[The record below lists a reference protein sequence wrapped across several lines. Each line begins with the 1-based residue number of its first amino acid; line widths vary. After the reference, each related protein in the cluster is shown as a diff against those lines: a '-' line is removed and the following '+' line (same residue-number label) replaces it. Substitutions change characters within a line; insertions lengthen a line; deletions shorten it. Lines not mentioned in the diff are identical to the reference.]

1 MQLCVL
7 TLEFCNDRD
16 ECKKYAKDWTP
27 VNLDDYIAKFDIK
40 SDDYNMQINLR
51 KISFCSNNREYAIV
65 AAVGGKYFRVQE
77 IKPDGTGGVYV
88 GINLKEPSIS
98 GNFQGKDRRAE
109 RYRLTHLRM
118 SHRKG
123 TV

>member
-51 KISFCSNNREYAIV
+51 KMWIEE
-65 AAVGGKYFRVQE
+65 AVNSSV
-77 IKPDGTGGVYV
+77 
-88 GINLKEPSIS
+88 
-98 GNFQGKDRRAE
+98 
-109 RYRLTHLRM
+109 
-118 SHRKG
+118 
-123 TV
+123 